1 MDSTE
6 IKLNL
11 LVSGCIFEEVMKEDT
26 SKVKTLSRLNN
37 ADKDIVIV
45 HLTYGDS
52 GGEAILSQV
61 LCVQKHSFAYCYRM
75 MWYSKK
81 VHLFPLHALGNACQG
96 EV

>member
-11 LVSGCIFEEVMKEDT
+11 LVSGCVFEEVMKEDT

-61 LCVQKHSFAYCYRM
+61 LCMQQH
-75 MWYSKK
+75 
-81 VHLFPLHALGNACQG
+81 
-96 EV
+96 